1 MIDSK
6 HNNWW
11 ASDELLV
18 QMCEIDML
26 VQGMFG
32 FFGLLTSYII
42 YKAVKKRD
50 EEKQMKKLELTL
62 EKVSKDLKI

>member
-1 MIDSK
+1 MG
-6 HNNWW
+6 
-11 ASDELLV
+11 LLV
-18 QMCEIDML
+18 MCEIDML

-50 EEKQMKKLELTL
+50 QENQMKKLELTL
-62 EKVSKDLKI
+62 EKASKDLV

>member
-1 MIDSK
+1 MG
-6 HNNWW
+6 
-11 ASDELLV
+11 LLV
-18 QMCEIDML
+18 MCEIDML

-62 EKVSKDLKI
+62 ENVSKDLEKI

>member
-1 MIDSK
+1 
-6 HNNWW
+6 
-11 ASDELLV
+11 
-18 QMCEIDML
+18 MCEIDML
-26 VQGMFG
+26 VNGMFG

-62 EKVSKDLKI
+62 EKVSKDLISNR